1 MKKILKLI
9 KNNYKWIIF
18 SICLI
23 LFLALAEDVFN
34 KEIMQGDIIGYNFVK
49 TYLIKEQVTPI
60 MKIVTFFGGAT
71 CLIGLTIILF
81 IIIKNK
87 KIGLVIGIN
96 LITITILNQL
106 FKFILQRPRPT
117 EYRIINESGYSFPSG
132 HSMISMAFY
141 GFLIYLIYKY
151 VKNKKLK
158 YISIA
163 LISILIIFIGIS
175 RIYLGVHY
183 TSDVLAGFLFS
194 ISYLIIFILIANNKV
209 LNKNSK

>member
-71 CLIGLTIILF
+71 CLIGLTILLF

-87 KIGLVIGIN
+87 KIGLLIGIN

-151 VKNKKLK
+151 VKNKKIK
-158 YISIA
+158 YISIT
-163 LISILIIFIGIS
+163 LISVLIIFIGIS

>member
-81 IIIKNK
+81 IIIKNR
-87 KIGLVIGIN
+87 KIGLLIGIN

-151 VKNKKLK
+151 VKNKKIK
-158 YISIA
+158 YISIT
-163 LISILIIFIGIS
+163 LISVLIIFIGIS

-194 ISYLIIFILIANNKV
+194 ISYLIIYVLIANNKV

>member
-49 TYLIKEQVTPI
+49 TYLINEQVTPI

-87 KIGLVIGIN
+87 KIGFLIGIN